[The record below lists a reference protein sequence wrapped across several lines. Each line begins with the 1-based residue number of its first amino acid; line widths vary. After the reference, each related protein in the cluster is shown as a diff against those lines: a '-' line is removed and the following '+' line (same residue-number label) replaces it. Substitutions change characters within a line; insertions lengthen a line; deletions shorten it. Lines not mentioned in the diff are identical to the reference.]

1 MQFASGA
8 SVACLHVFVGP
19 VNIRAN
25 SIVYAKNGV
34 APNYIPKASATAS
47 EGYKYAG
54 ISDHDMLAN
63 THDTVVVSGVVTV
76 YSDLIGQSPHTLV
89 RKSHLKIETDG
100 TVDHIIGVT
109 VSFNVPSRLTSDG
122 AASEPG
128 IKVMLCPWMAACEY
142 IDEKNVEA
150 SLRKWVGPKVLETLQ
165 ASTGWTDDE
174 LGHVFNHIKTA
185 LVARPTDAGV
195 ITPCLMQ

>member
-8 SVACLHVFVGP
+8 SVACLHVFVGSAG
-19 VNIRAN
+19 IRAN

-34 APNYIPKASATAS
+34 APNYIPKASATAGD
-47 EGYKYAG
+47 GYNYAG

-63 THDTVVVSGVVTV
+63 THDTVIVSGIVTV
-76 YSDLIGQSPHTLV
+76 YSDLIGESPHTLV
-89 RKSHLKIETDG
+89 RKSHLRIETDDA
-100 TVDHIIGVT
+100 VDHIIGVT

-122 AASEPG
+122 AASVPG

-142 IDEKNVEA
+142 IDKRDVGT
-150 SLRKWVGPKVLETLQ
+150 SLRNWVGPRVIDTLQ
-165 ASTGWTDDE
+165 ASTGWSDVE

-185 LVARPTDAGV
+185 LGARPTEAGV